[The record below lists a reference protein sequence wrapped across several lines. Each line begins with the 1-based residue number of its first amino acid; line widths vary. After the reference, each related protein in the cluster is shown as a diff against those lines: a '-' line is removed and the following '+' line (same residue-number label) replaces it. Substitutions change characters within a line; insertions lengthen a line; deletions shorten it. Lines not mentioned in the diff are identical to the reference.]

1 MFKKVFGKFSLFLGL
16 VVGVNFSYFPPVL
29 AQEFY
34 PSWDVIEINP
44 GAYSNNLLA
53 NQIFIK
59 ALSSYFYGDLD
70 AAFSGFEQALVYD
83 NNIIEAHYLLGNIFL
98 QQNQPDLAIAKYEKA
113 ISINPLALEVYNN
126 LGTALADQGKSEEAI
141 AIYEKALEI
150 DPNFSFANYNLG
162 VALVQLKDYKKGL
175 FYLQKGKNLFTKLGK
190 YDQAEK
196 AERYINC
203 GVLPL
208 FSAKNAQRHPICT
221 L

>member
-1 MFKKVFGKFSLFLGL
+1 MFKTVLRKFSLFLGL
-16 VVGVNFSYFPPVL
+16 VVSINFGYTAPIF

-34 PSWDVIEINP
+34 PSWDIIEINP

-53 NQIFIK
+53 NQLFIK

-70 AAFSGFEQALVYD
+70 AAFVDFERALVYD
-83 NNIIEAHYLLGNIFL
+83 VNIIEAHYLMGNIFL
-98 QQNQPDLAIAKYEKA
+98 QQNKVDLAIAKYETA

-126 LGTALADQGKSEEAI
+126 LGTALAEQGKPEEAI

-150 DPNFSFANYNLG
+150 NPNFSFANYNLG
-162 VALVQLKDYKKGL
+162 VALIQLKDYQKGL
-175 FYLQKGKNLFTKLGK
+175 FYLQKGRDLFTKLGK
-190 YDQAEK
+190 DEQAHK
-196 AERYINC
+196 AQRYINC

-208 FSAKNAQRHPICT
+208 FIAKNALRHPICN